1 MTIPKPFTARSSS
14 GPRLQAPDRLAR
26 DRRGHVCSLVGGI
39 MGPLSRRKAS
49 SPGVKGSFSANIK
62 GITRR
67 PLDAGSKDPARNP
80 GSVVQGGA
88 KKPLDSASP
97 KLNLTPKQRYQN

>member
-1 MTIPKPFTARSSS
+1 MTILKTFHRTIVLATATSTT
-14 GPRLQAPDRLAR
+14 RLTRPLAIAA
-26 DRRGHVCSLVGGI
+26 VTFAVSLVGY
-39 MGPLSRRKAS
+39 GPPLKAESS
-49 SPGVKGSFSANIK
+49 SPGVKGSFSANTK

-97 KLNLTPKQRYQN
+97 KLDLTPKQR